1 MGLDLVRGRSQR
13 LTALAPAWEGEEGR
27 ERLGL
32 SCECP
37 RHPWGQERVV
47 AWFQNP
53 EDGGAPHP
61 AASVLALTEGE
72 GFERLTLL
80 PAAGHPEGCIR
91 LGHWTGWLADGLLT
105 ECLISGVAW

>member
-1 MGLDLVRGRSQR
+1 MVRGRSQR

-37 RHPWGQERVV
+37 RHPWGQERVEV
-47 AWFQNP
+47 WFSNP
-53 EDGGAPHP
+53 EDGGAVNPM
-61 AASVLALTEGE
+61 ASVVALGHDEE

-80 PAAGHPEGCIR
+80 PAGGYPPDCCVR
-91 LGHWTGWLADGLLT
+91 LGPHWVGWVADGILT
-105 ECLISGVAW
+105 ESLISGVAW